1 MTRPKR
7 DIQITRVN
15 RNEAQTFTLLSQ
27 KPDGSA
33 VFFSGEALYAGRDMG
48 TVEAALPMATQL
60 GATGEA
66 TETGSKEVPVLRL
79 RRAWRWMQ
87 ARG

>member
-1 MTRPKR
+1 MADALVAELRAVIADLRQDR
-7 DIQITRVN
+7 DRW
-15 RNEAQTFTLLSQ
+15 REAFERQQ
-27 KPDGSA
+27 
-33 VFFSGEALYAGRDMG
+33 R
-48 TVEAALPMATQL
+48 ALPMATQL

-66 TETGSKEVPVLRL
+66 TETGSKEVPVSRL